1 MKCKLH
7 HRVGIYKQTVTQA
20 ADGSPASTE
29 ALRTGGSDVRC
40 RLMPISLMKRAV
52 QGRIDHVVTHKVFFD
67 PEITVE
73 PFDRLYQLDTKYWFK
88 VLTVKDSERNK
99 RIHHISCEAVKL

>member
-1 MKCKLH
+1 MKCTLH
-7 HRVGIYKQTVTQA
+7 HRVSIYKQTVTQA
-20 ADGSPASTE
+20 ADGSPSSTE

-67 PEITVE
+67 AEITVE
-73 PFDRLYQLDTKYWFK
+73 PFDRLYELATKYWYK
-88 VLTVKDSERNK
+88 VLTVQDVQRNA
-99 RIHHISCEAVKL
+99 RVHRLTCEAVKL